1 MPPQL
6 ALISFIIVV
15 ALSFDFFNGFHD
27 AANSIATVVS
37 TRVLSPA
44 KAVLWAAFFNFAAAF
59 LIGTHVANTVGKGMV
74 DPAGITLHVI
84 LAALIG
90 AILWDLITWYYGLP
104 SSSSHALIGGFGG
117 AAVVHAGW
125 NVLILAGFKKTIL
138 FIVVS
143 PIVGFFLGFF
153 LMVITANI
161 FHRHSPSFINGI
173 FRKGQF
179 FSSALCSLSHG
190 ANDSQKT
197 MGIIVALLVAGD
209 LPSWAYRGDGKD
221 IAWWIILCCYAAM
234 GLGTMSGGWRIVK
247 TMGQRITKLRPVDG
261 FCVETGGAIS
271 IFMATYLGIPVSTT
285 HTITGSIM
293 GVGSITSFSSV
304 RWGVA
309 GRIVWAWILTIP
321 ASAVIAGLFEWVFT
335 LMGWQ

>member
-1 MPPQL
+1 MSVFAL
-6 ALISFIIVV
+6 ALLIIAI
-15 ALSFDFFNGFHD
+15 ALVFDFINGFHD

-44 KAVLWAAFFNFAAAF
+44 KAVLWAAFFNFVAAF
-59 LIGTHVANTVGKGMV
+59 VIGTHVANTVGKGMV
-74 DPAGITLHVI
+74 DPAGITVYVI

-90 AILWDLITWYYGLP
+90 AIFWDLITWYYGLP

-125 NVLILAGFKKTIL
+125 KVLILAGFKKTIL

-143 PIVGFFLGFF
+143 PVVGFLLGYL
-153 LMVITANI
+153 LMVLMANI
-161 FHRHSPSFINGI
+161 FHRQSPSFINGI

-179 FSSALCSLSHG
+179 LSSALCSLSHG

-197 MGIIVALLVAGD
+197 MGIIVALLVAGNQ
-209 LPSWAYRGDGKD
+209 PSWAYRGDSKD

-234 GLGTMSGGWRIVK
+234 GFGTMTGGWRIVK

-271 IFMATYLGIPVSTT
+271 IFMATYMGIPVSTT

-309 GRIVWAWILTIP
+309 GRIIWAWILTIP
-321 ASAVIAGLFEWVFT
+321 AAALVAGLCEWVFT
-335 LMGWQ
+335 LLGWQ